1 MGLSKDDVL
10 RLARA
15 VTLPSGARA
24 PLDDQVEWASVCEGF
39 FALKLHTPALSDPAD
54 RGVLAASCRAALAPA
69 ADRSGTPIQSLIIEF
84 VDELGTTVQTVRFGS
99 PTQSPAQTPPQTGRS
114 AQTPSQSAP
123 AGHPPQAPKHP
134 GAADLSPLEVAGSII
149 AVGAGKG
156 GVGKSTIALNL
167 AVGLARHGKRV
178 GLLDGDIYGPS
189 LPTLLGLHTLEQE
202 ASEGRL
208 QPFLAH
214 GVRAITIG
222 KLVERDRPLIWRGPM
237 AHGAFKQLLDR
248 TDWGQLDHLI
258 IDLPPG
264 TGDVP
269 LTMAQV
275 LKLSGAVIVCTPQRV
290 AQDDA
295 VRAAGMFKQLGI
307 EVLGVVENMSFFVG
321 DDAKVY
327 DIFGRGGAEQMAQ
340 RLGVPFLGAVPIT
353 MALRANSDR
362 GDPSANFDPGT
373 PLAAA
378 LEGLV
383 TQLENQVALA
393 SMRSGS
399 SRPALSIS

>member
-1 MGLSKDDVL
+1 MGLTKDDVL
-10 RLARA
+10 RLVRA
-15 VTLPSGARA
+15 VPLPAGGGTVNSG
-24 PLDDQVEWASVCEGF
+24 VEWASVCEGF
-39 FALKLHTPALSDPAD
+39 FALKLHTPALTDPAD
-54 RGVLAASCRAALAPA
+54 RGLLAASCRRELAAA
-69 ADRSGTPIQSLIIEF
+69 ADRAGSPVQSLIIEF
-84 VDELGTTVQTVRFGS
+84 VDDLGTVLQTVRFGS
-99 PTQSPAQTPPQTGRS
+99 ASPTVASNPPQTGGAVKPAPQTTQNRQNPQTTGIPES
-114 AQTPSQSAP
+114 AEPSPVSVAQT
-123 AGHPPQAPKHP
+123 
-134 GAADLSPLEVAGSII
+134 VI

-167 AVGLARHGKRV
+167 AVGLARRGKRV

-189 LPTLLGLHTLEQE
+189 LPTLLALHTLEQE
-202 ASEGRL
+202 AREGRL

-222 KLVERDRPLIWRGPM
+222 KLVDRDRPLIWRGPM

-248 TDWGQLDHLI
+248 TDWGPLDVLI
-258 IDLPPG
+258 VDLPPG

-275 LKLSGAVIVCTPQRV
+275 LKLTGAVIVCTPQRV

-321 DDAKVY
+321 DDGKTY
-327 DIFGRGGAEQMAQ
+327 DIFGRGGVEQMAQ
-340 RLGVPFLGAVPIT
+340 RLGLPFLGAVPIT

-362 GDPSANFDPGT
+362 GDPSANFEPGT
-373 PLAAA
+373 SLAAA

-393 SMRSGS
+393 SMRSGA